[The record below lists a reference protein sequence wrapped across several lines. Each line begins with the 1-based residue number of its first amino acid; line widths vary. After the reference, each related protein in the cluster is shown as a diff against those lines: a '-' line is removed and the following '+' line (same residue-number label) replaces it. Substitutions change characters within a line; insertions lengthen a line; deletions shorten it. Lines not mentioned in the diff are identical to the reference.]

1 MNRVVKHVVIAVGLL
16 LTCLLAAVPV
26 STAQTGAAAGKAGP
40 APRTPDGH
48 PDFNGVWF
56 PGVVPDPDHYSLNA
70 VDHRTFDPKVTPQE
84 PPSFQPW
91 AIEKIKLMGD
101 FDLIAPG
108 VECRPR

>member
-1 MNRVVKHVVIAVGLL
+1 MNRVIKHVVIAAGLL
-16 LTCLLAAVPV
+16 LTSFVAAVPV
-26 STAQTGAAAGKAGP
+26 SAAQTANAPPTAGP
-40 APRTPDGH
+40 APRTADGH

-91 AIEKIKLMGD
+91 AIEKRKLMGD
-101 FDLIAPG
+101 FELIAPG
-108 VECRPR
+108 VECRP